1 MKLVA
6 FNQLSKAAAQT
17 EFAKCCGASKWVNLL
32 VEKMP
37 FLSMEQLKLAADECW
52 KQCNTKDYLEAF
64 SHHPKI
70 GDRSSLEQKFATTH
84 KWASSEQSSVK
95 DASATVIDQLAE
107 ANEAYEKK
115 FGYIFIV
122 CATGKSAEEMLKILT
137 SRLANNPQEEI
148 LIAAAEQNKITHI
161 RINKLL
167 E

>member
-6 FNQLSKAAAQT
+6 FNQLSKAAAHS
-17 EFAKCCGASKWVNLL
+17 ELAKCCGASKWVNLL

-37 FLSMEQLKLAADECW
+37 FSSIEELKLASDFCW
-52 KQCNTKDYLEAF
+52 QQCTTKDYLEAF

-70 GDRSSLEQKFATTH
+70 GDRSSLAQKFASTH

-95 DASATVIDQLAE
+95 DASASIIDQLADG
-107 ANEAYEKK
+107 NEAYENK

-122 CATGKSAEEMLKILT
+122 CATGKSAEEMLDLLKHRLT
-137 SRLANNPQEEI
+137 NTPEEEI
-148 LIAAAEQNKITHI
+148 LIAAEEQHKITHI